1 VDGKKKM
8 DRLAVMK
15 AIFGSSGAGREL
27 RIKNT
32 RENENKKNGENVEV
46 KKE

>member
-1 VDGKKKM
+1 M

-15 AIFGSSGAGREL
+15 AIFGSSSAGREL

-32 RENENKKNGENVEV
+32 RKNENEKNEEIARV
-46 KKE
+46 KEE